1 MSSTAQPPAAL
12 WRMHG
17 LLLRSILVVILAS
30 VVAGL
35 AAVAYAAYST
45 SARAHKASRIH
56 LNELLDTVESTLKV
70 ACFAKDETLAGELAT
85 GLLSNSDVLAVTIS
99 SEQTVLANRQ
109 RHTAL
114 APESVAARMQLRRV
128 IYSPFNPD
136 KEVGHIVLVP
146 DPQGINA
153 RIAEEVRLAALQLTW
168 QLAMV
173 AFAVAAIML
182 VFIVRPIK
190 AISDRLH
197 SMDPTVGER
206 LPIPRRHAHTEIG
219 QLVRDINQ
227 LSDRLVD
234 TLAQEHELLR
244 QRDIDE
250 KKYHA
255 IFDNAESGIFI
266 VDSKGSVSSW
276 NPAFSRLFDIVNS
289 PAEGASASL
298 HLGLLPIAAP
308 DQATDLIA
316 TALRQNSSVAQDIL
330 IRLQAGQPRWVNIVL
345 SPIGDNLLQGVVHD
359 VTHLKESEASAR
371 RLVVTD
377 TLTGQANR
385 SGLLEYLQAQVQ
397 AFADSQIDGFA
408 LLLVNLDEFKRINE
422 GMGLPAGDEILK
434 TTTTRLASCIKV
446 GDLVARLSADTF
458 GLVLNGI
465 TQGDV
470 AEQVAGRV
478 LQAIRQTYFA
488 ESVPIQLKAS
498 VGITLFPNDGRDVP
512 ILLRQAELAM
522 GSAKSGG
529 GNSCVFF
536 DPVLAESAERRRQLE
551 TDMRSALRN
560 QEMVLFYQPV
570 VDLQTHRLAGAEA
583 LIRWRHPARG
593 LVGPDNFV
601 ALAEQTGL
609 IVDIGLFVLDA
620 ACRQLR
626 DWRQAGLDYTL
637 SFNVSGRQ
645 IPDGLPPAKLRE
657 MIHHYGIDPAKL
669 ALEITE
675 GVMLQD
681 IDKSLAWL
689 QAVHALGLR
698 IHLDDFGT
706 GYSSLSYLKRFPIDT
721 LKIDQSFV
729 KDMQGTGNERT
740 LVGAIL
746 AMASSL
752 GLEVVAEGVE
762 LPSHRQALRAMGC
775 HYAQG
780 FLFSRPVPAEQFAS
794 VAAQLALMLEVVAAE
809 ATVERM
815 LG

>member
-1 MSSTAQPPAAL
+1 MSSTAQPTAAL

-206 LPIPRRHAHTEIG
+206 LPIPRRHSHTEIG

-266 VDSKGSVSSW
+266 VDSKGSISSW

-681 IDKSLAWL
+681 LDKSLAWL

-706 GYSSLSYLKRFPIDT
+706 GYSSLSYLKRFPIDS

-809 ATVERM
+809 APVERM

>member
-1 MSSTAQPPAAL
+1 MSSTAQPNAAL

-681 IDKSLAWL
+681 LDKSLAWL

-706 GYSSLSYLKRFPIDT
+706 GYSSLSYLKRFPIDA

-809 ATVERM
+809 APVERM

>member
-85 GLLSNSDVLAVTIS
+85 GLLSNSDALAVTIS

-657 MIHHYGIDPAKL
+657 VIHHYGIDPAKL

>member
-99 SEQTVLANRQ
+99 TEQTVLANRQ

-657 MIHHYGIDPAKL
+657 VIHHYGIDPAKL

>member
-1 MSSTAQPPAAL
+1 MSSTAQPTAAL

-681 IDKSLAWL
+681 LDKSLAWL

-706 GYSSLSYLKRFPIDT
+706 GYSSLSYLKRFPIDA

-809 ATVERM
+809 APVERM

>member
-1 MSSTAQPPAAL
+1 
-12 WRMHG
+12 
-17 LLLRSILVVILAS
+17 
-30 VVAGL
+30 
-35 AAVAYAAYST
+35 
-45 SARAHKASRIH
+45 
-56 LNELLDTVESTLKV
+56 
-70 ACFAKDETLAGELAT
+70 
-85 GLLSNSDVLAVTIS
+85 
-99 SEQTVLANRQ
+99 VLANRQ

-626 DWRQAGLDYTL
+626 DWRQAGFDYTL

>member
-99 SEQTVLANRQ
+99 TEQTVLANRQ

-657 MIHHYGIDPAKL
+657 VIHHYGIDPAKL

-809 ATVERM
+809 APVERM

>member
-1 MSSTAQPPAAL
+1 
-12 WRMHG
+12 
-17 LLLRSILVVILAS
+17 
-30 VVAGL
+30 
-35 AAVAYAAYST
+35 
-45 SARAHKASRIH
+45 
-56 LNELLDTVESTLKV
+56 
-70 ACFAKDETLAGELAT
+70 
-85 GLLSNSDVLAVTIS
+85 
-99 SEQTVLANRQ
+99 
-109 RHTAL
+109 
-114 APESVAARMQLRRV
+114 
-128 IYSPFNPD
+128 
-136 KEVGHIVLVP
+136 
-146 DPQGINA
+146 
-153 RIAEEVRLAALQLTW
+153 
-168 QLAMV
+168 
-173 AFAVAAIML
+173 
-182 VFIVRPIK
+182 
-190 AISDRLH
+190 
-197 SMDPTVGER
+197 
-206 LPIPRRHAHTEIG
+206 
-219 QLVRDINQ
+219 
-227 LSDRLVD
+227 
-234 TLAQEHELLR
+234 
-244 QRDIDE
+244 
-250 KKYHA
+250 
-255 IFDNAESGIFI
+255 
-266 VDSKGSVSSW
+266 
-276 NPAFSRLFDIVNS
+276 
-289 PAEGASASL
+289 
-298 HLGLLPIAAP
+298 
-308 DQATDLIA
+308 
-316 TALRQNSSVAQDIL
+316 
-330 IRLQAGQPRWVNIVL
+330 
-345 SPIGDNLLQGVVHD
+345 
-359 VTHLKESEASAR
+359 
-371 RLVVTD
+371 
-377 TLTGQANR
+377 
-385 SGLLEYLQAQVQ
+385 
-397 AFADSQIDGFA
+397 
-408 LLLVNLDEFKRINE
+408 
-422 GMGLPAGDEILK
+422 
-434 TTTTRLASCIKV
+434 
-446 GDLVARLSADTF
+446 
-458 GLVLNGI
+458 
-465 TQGDV
+465 
-470 AEQVAGRV
+470 
-478 LQAIRQTYFA
+478 
-488 ESVPIQLKAS
+488 
-498 VGITLFPNDGRDVP
+498 
-512 ILLRQAELAM
+512 
-522 GSAKSGG
+522 
-529 GNSCVFF
+529 
-536 DPVLAESAERRRQLE
+536 
-551 TDMRSALRN
+551 LRN

-657 MIHHYGIDPAKL
+657 VIHHYGIDPAKL

-809 ATVERM
+809 APVERM